1 MERAPLE
8 SRLFG
13 SLFVLGSHLTRYT
26 DDALARYGVTSRQW
40 LLLAVL
46 VRAFPDRSPTLT
58 QAAAVYGTSRQNV
71 KQIAGQLAARGLV
84 TLEPDSADRRATR
97 IAVTP
102 LVAELF
108 DAPAAAAHQR
118 DAIARVFDGFTDPEL
133 ATLLTAVE
141 RVLATLGTRDDA

>member
-8 SRLFG
+8 SQLFG
-13 SLFVLGSHLTRYT
+13 SLFVLGSHLSRYA

-46 VRAFPDRSPTLT
+46 VQAFPDRSPTLT

-71 KQIAGQLAARGLV
+71 KQIASQLAARGLV
-84 TLEPDSADRRATR
+84 TLEPDSTDRRATR
-97 IAVTP
+97 LAVTP

-108 DAPAAAAHQR
+108 DAPAAVAHQR
-118 DAIARVFDGFTDPEL
+118 DAIARVFAGFGDGEL
-133 ATLLTAVE
+133 STLLAAVE
-141 RVLATLGTRDDA
+141 RCLANLDTRGDA